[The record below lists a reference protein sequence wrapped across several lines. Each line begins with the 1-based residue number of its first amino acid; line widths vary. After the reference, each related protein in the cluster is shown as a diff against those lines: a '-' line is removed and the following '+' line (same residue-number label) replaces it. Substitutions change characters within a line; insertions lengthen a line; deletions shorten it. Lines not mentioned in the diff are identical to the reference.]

1 MLLSVDMVCKS
12 FSGIIFKNSKK
23 FSTWILK
30 GKMQAPNFFDAQ
42 RIHLIIDK
50 MMISSK
56 KKKKIYI

>member
-1 MLLSVDMVCKS
+1 MFKS
-12 FSGIIFKNSKK
+12 EKNQNDFRIKPTFKNSKK